1 MIRLCAWLGV
11 VMSVM
16 VSNSSAEESGKTYFY
31 SGGYTQQLT
40 GDAAAQA
47 GVALWSLDTKTGA
60 MTQEA
65 GPWPLV
71 NPSYLVLT
79 PKREFLYSV
88 NEVADFEGTKD
99 GSLTAYSVDAKTHA
113 LRPLGAVSANG
124 PIPAYISVDATG
136 KYLVSANYTG
146 GNVCVYPIQADGSLG
161 EATANVQHSGTSVD
175 AGRQTAPHPH
185 SAVVSPDNK
194 YVFVPDLGLDI
205 IKAYAFDAKSG
216 TLTPAPKLDVSA
228 LKGTG
233 PRHLTFHPS
242 GKFAFCSLEMGNRVV
257 SYRYADGHLTK
268 VGDYS
273 SVPDDLEGKS
283 YTSEV
288 GVSPNGKFV
297 YIANRGHDSIA
308 GFKLDDATGELERIQ
323 IAPLKGD
330 WPRYFAIDPSGTI
343 MVVADQKSD
352 TFESFYVDADTGLL
366 SSTGQ
371 VGAFP
376 APAFVCFK

>member
-11 VMSVM
+11 VMSVL
-16 VSNSSAEESGKTYFY
+16 VSNSSAEESGKTFFY
-31 SGGYTQQLT
+31 SGGYTQQLS
-40 GDAAAQA
+40 GDDAAKA
-47 GVALWSLDTKTGA
+47 GIALWSLDTKTGA

-79 PKREFLYSV
+79 PKHEFLYSV
-88 NEVADFEGTKD
+88 NEVADFEGNKD

-113 LRPLGAVSANG
+113 LTPLGAVSANG

-136 KYLVSANYTG
+136 KHLVSANYTG
-146 GNVCVYPIQADGSLG
+146 GNVCVYLINDDGTLG
-161 EATANVQHSGTSVD
+161 EATANIQHSGTSVD
-175 AGRQTAPHPH
+175 AGRQEAPHPH

-194 YVFVPDLGLDI
+194 FVFVPDLGLDI
-205 IKAYAFDAKSG
+205 IKAYAFDTDKG
-216 TLTPAPKLDVSA
+216 TLTPAPKLDVPT

-257 SYRYADGHLTK
+257 SYRYANGQLTK

-273 SVPDDLEGKS
+273 SVPESIEGKS

-288 GVSPNGKFV
+288 RVSPNGKFV

-308 GFKLDDATGELERIQ
+308 GFKLDEATGELTRIQ
-323 IAPLKGD
+323 IQALAGD
-330 WPRYFAIDPSGTI
+330 WPRHFAFDPSGKI
-343 MVVADQKSD
+343 MIVANQKSD
-352 TFESFYVDADTGLL
+352 QFESLYVDTDTGML
-366 SSTGQ
+366 SATGKF
-371 VGAFP
+371 GAFP